1 MIKGFRDFIL
11 RGNVIDLAVAV
22 VVGAAFTALV
32 AAVTANLIQP
42 VLNAFGGVD
51 TGSIGFYINPGKPE
65 SYVNISAIIGA
76 IITFLITAL
85 VVYFV
90 FVAPMKKILDI
101 AAAAKKQPVKAD
113 PTEVELLIEIRD
125 LLGRRASD
133 GRRRRLEGPARNRAA
148 TQADGRELIRGPRS
162 SAVVRRP
169 VVPVPPVR
177 SSAAR
182 SEPGRL
188 VRRG

>member
-51 TGSIGFYINPGKPE
+51 TGSIGFYINPSKPE

-101 AAAAKKQPVKAD
+101 ASRRKQPVKAD
-113 PTEVELLIEIRD
+113 PREVDLLIEIRD
-125 LLGRRASD
+125 LLKGGTAAELVGRTSAGSD
-133 GRRRRLEGPARNRAA
+133 GSMRPGP
-148 TQADGRELIRGPRS
+148 TVDS
-162 SAVVRRP
+162 
-169 VVPVPPVR
+169 
-177 SSAAR
+177 
-182 SEPGRL
+182 
-188 VRRG
+188 

>member
-51 TGSIGFYINPGKPE
+51 TGSIGFYINPSKPE

-101 AAAAKKQPVKAD
+101 AARRKQPVRAD
-113 PTEVELLIEIRD
+113 PREVDLLIEIRD
-125 LLGRRASD
+125 LLKGGAAAELVGRTSAGSD
-133 GRRRRLEGPARNRAA
+133 GSTA
-148 TQADGRELIRGPRS
+148 
-162 SAVVRRP
+162 SAP
-169 VVPVPPVR
+169 TAE
-177 SSAAR
+177 S
-182 SEPGRL
+182 
-188 VRRG
+188 